1 MPVGHL
7 WAYIKK
13 MSIQAFCQFLILFL
27 LYIWWI
33 VWVPYSFLISLIRWM
48 VCKYFLPFW
57 RSYPHYF
64 VSFAFPKLLDWRSPI
79 CQCVLCSLCCWDHIQ
94 KIKIKK
100 NHCICQEAFL
110 LYFLLVVLKF
120 LILYLKILI
129 YFELIFVYVWDK
141 GLVSFF
147 CMWISSFFNTI
158 SWRNSLFSTV
168 CSWYP
173 LSNINL

>member
-100 NHCICQEAFL
+100 KSLHMSRSFPFIFSFSSFKVSDLIFKNFNLLWVDFCIC
-110 LYFLLVVLKF
+110 V
-120 LILYLKILI
+120 
-129 YFELIFVYVWDK
+129 
-141 GLVSFF
+141 
-147 CMWISSFFNTI
+147 
-158 SWRNSLFSTV
+158 R
-168 CSWYP
+168 
-173 LSNINL
+173 